1 MLIFCFCF
9 CVYYVR
15 WRCFFIF
22 VPWLVV
28 TNGMILQHN
37 SNTRAYLLCW
47 NFSWNSIVHSIRL
60 PFRCQGSPSL
70 MSSVIPI
77 ILLSQL
83 LKFCTSCKSLNLLCV
98 HTHLQIVSQL
108 ADVILNWQG
117 RLMLNG
123 LLVLGQDKENLKY
136 AVTRT
141 GIKVSNSFASAR
153 Y

>member
-1 MLIFCFCF
+1 
-9 CVYYVR
+9 
-15 WRCFFIF
+15 
-22 VPWLVV
+22 
-28 TNGMILQHN
+28 
-37 SNTRAYLLCW
+37 
-47 NFSWNSIVHSIRL
+47 
-60 PFRCQGSPSL
+60 